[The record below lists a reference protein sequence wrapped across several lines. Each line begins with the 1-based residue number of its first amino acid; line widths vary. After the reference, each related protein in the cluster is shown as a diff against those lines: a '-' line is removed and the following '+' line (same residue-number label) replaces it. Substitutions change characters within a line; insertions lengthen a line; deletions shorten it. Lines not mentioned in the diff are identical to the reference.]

1 MISKSH
7 LKSYKIHTKLKLKL
21 HFNSLRTPKSMNPTR
36 ITPLKSRPN
45 QKGRAETEE
54 KCYLDS
60 FSTSPHLAGTS
71 PPPETTELAGDEE
84 KQREEDSHLGKED
97 KRK

>member
-1 MISKSH
+1 MIFGRLLNPKQ
-7 LKSYKIHTKLKLKL
+7 KII
-21 HFNSLRTPKSMNPTR
+21 FGP
-36 ITPLKSRPN
+36 PLKSRPN